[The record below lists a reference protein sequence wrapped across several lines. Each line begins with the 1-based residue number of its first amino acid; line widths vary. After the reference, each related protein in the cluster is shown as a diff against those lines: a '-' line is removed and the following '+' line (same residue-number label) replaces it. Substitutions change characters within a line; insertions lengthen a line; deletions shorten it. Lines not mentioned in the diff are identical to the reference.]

1 MTANTYD
8 FAGKTVIVT
17 GGGTGIGRAIVQA
30 FGANG
35 ANVVAAGR
43 RKAPLDDAL
52 AGIPEPRRLA
62 VPADVSD
69 PFQARELVRAAVD
82 QFGAVDIVVPN
93 AAIFLGGSFHEQD
106 LSDWEQIRSVNTDG
120 FVHTVHAA
128 LPELLRTKGNV
139 VAISSVSGLRGDWGQ
154 AMYNA
159 TKAAVTNFV
168 QSLALEYGDRGVRF
182 NSVAPAATA
191 TEMNT
196 DAAKPH
202 EEIAAMIDRVA
213 LGRMGQPE
221 DIAPAVLF
229 LASADAGYIT
239 GANLAVDGGTS
250 ASTGQAHPA

>member
-17 GGGTGIGRAIVQA
+17 GGGTGIGRAIVRA
-30 FGANG
+30 FGDNG

-43 RKAPLDDAL
+43 RKEPLDEAL
-52 AGIPEPRRLA
+52 STIPAERALA

-69 PFQARELVRAAVD
+69 PTQARELIRAAVD
-82 QFGAVDIVVPN
+82 EFGKLDVVVPN
-93 AAIFLGGSFHEQD
+93 AAIFTGGRFHEQE
-106 LSDWEQIRSVNTDG
+106 LSDWDQIRAVNIDG

-128 LPELLRTKGNV
+128 LPELLLSQGNI
-139 VAISSVSGLRGDWGQ
+139 VAVSSVSGMRGDWGQ

-168 QSLALEYGDRGVRF
+168 QSLALEYGGNGVRF

-191 TEMNT
+191 TDMNT
-196 DAAKPH
+196 DAARPH
-202 EEIAAMIDRVA
+202 EEIASMIDRVA
-213 LGRMGQPE
+213 LGRMGRPE

-229 LASADAGYIT
+229 LASTDAAYVT
-239 GANLAVDGGTS
+239 GANLTVDGGTS

>member
-1 MTANTYD
+1 MTHNTYD

-17 GGGTGIGRAIVQA
+17 GGGTGIGRAIVRA
-30 FGANG
+30 FGENG

-43 RKAPLDDAL
+43 RAAPLDDAL
-52 AGIPEPRRLA
+52 SDIPKERRLA

-82 QFGAVDIVVPN
+82 EFGAIDVVVPN

-106 LSDWEQIRSVNTDG
+106 LSDWDRIRSVNTDG

-128 LPELLRTKGNV
+128 LPELLRTQGNV
-139 VAISSVSGLRGDWGQ
+139 VALSSVSGLRGDWGQ

-159 TKAAVTNFV
+159 TKAAVANFV

-182 NSVAPAATA
+182 NSVSPAETA

-196 DAAKPH
+196 DAGRPAH
-202 EEIAAMIDRVA
+202 EIPQKIERVA
-213 LGRMGQPE
+213 LGRTGVPE

-239 GANLAVDGGTS
+239 GANLVVDGGTS
-250 ASTGQAHPA
+250 ASTGQARPV